1 MSVSVTLK
9 KFGIKMLAK
18 KILIAPSILSA
29 DFSRLGEDIR
39 KVEKAG
45 ADWLHI
51 DVMDGHFVPNLT
63 IGPSVVKSL
72 RKHSKLFFDV
82 HLMISSP
89 DKYWAGFMS
98 SGAQLITFHSET
110 KVDHIKLIKK
120 IRNSGI
126 KAGISLRPKTGI
138 SKIVRLLPYVDLVL
152 VMTVEPGFAGQ
163 KFMREVLPK
172 IKLLRREIDSENLAC
187 NLQVDGGID
196 LSTALESVRAG
207 ANVLVAGQSIFGEK
221 NPASALKKLRFAAQ
235 NEQKIM
241 LFE

>member
-1 MSVSVTLK
+1 
-9 KFGIKMLAK
+9 MLDK

-63 IGPSVVKSL
+63 IGPCVVKSL

-82 HLMISSP
+82 HLMISRP
-89 DKYWAGFMS
+89 DLYWAGFMS
-98 SGAQLITFHSET
+98 GGAQLVTFHWEA
-110 KVDHIKLIKK
+110 KVDHIKLIREIKK
-120 IRNSGI
+120 SGI
-126 KAGISLRPKTGI
+126 KAGISLCPKTGI
-138 SKIVRLLPYVDLVL
+138 SKIARLLPYVDLVL

-163 KFMREVLPK
+163 KFMHEAIPK
-172 IKLLRREIDSENLAC
+172 IKLLRREINSANLSC
-187 NLQVDGGID
+187 NLQVDGGINP
-196 LSTALESVRAG
+196 STALDSVRAG
-207 ANVLVAGQSIFGEK
+207 ADVLVAGQSIFGEK
-221 NPASALKKLRFAAQ
+221 NPASALRKLKSAAQ

-241 LFE
+241 LFK